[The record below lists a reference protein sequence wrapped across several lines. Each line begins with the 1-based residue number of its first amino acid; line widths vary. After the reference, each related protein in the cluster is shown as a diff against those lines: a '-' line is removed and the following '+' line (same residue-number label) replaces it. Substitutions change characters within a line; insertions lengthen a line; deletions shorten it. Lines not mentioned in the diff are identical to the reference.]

1 VKELI
6 IIFIILCIPLT
17 YLMLEL
23 EKQPE
28 EVIIYYF
35 EEEEPDLEKEIV
47 IKQVPKPKEQVKPIE
62 TQPQNDTEPIVNDT
76 EPVEVPILSTT
87 LPKKGTLNEQ
97 NSQKYTNT
105 VYALNQMRGFVVFY
119 TDNECYLRLNPNL
132 NEKDWENYITTMQIP
147 LHYKFTEKYCKLIK
161 SNFE

>member
-47 IKQVPKPKEQVKPIE
+47 IKQIPKPKEQVKPIE
-62 TQPQNDTEPIVNDT
+62 TQPQNDTEPIVKDT

>member
-1 VKELI
+1 
-6 IIFIILCIPLT
+6 
-17 YLMLEL
+17 MLEL
-23 EKQPE
+23 EKQPG

-132 NEKDWENYITTMQIP
+132 NENDWENYITTMQIP

>member
-1 VKELI
+1 
-6 IIFIILCIPLT
+6 
-17 YLMLEL
+17 MLEL

-35 EEEEPDLEKEIV
+35 EEEEEEPELENEIV
-47 IKQVPKPKEQVKPIE
+47 LKQVPKTKEQVKTIE
-62 TQPQNDTEPIVNDT
+62 TEQKDTGPIVNDT
-76 EPVEVPILSTT
+76 EPVEVPILTPT

-147 LHYKFTEKYCKLIK
+147 LHYKFTDKYCKLIK